1 MPCILFR
8 LIFVATMPRILFIAA
23 HRPNRSP
30 SQRYRFEQYF
40 EYFREKGYT
49 CDLSWLLSDKDDKGL
64 YNPGVNGHKLYIFLK
79 SVFIRS
85 RDTFRASSYDIVF
98 VQREA
103 FMTGSVFFEK
113 MMSRSSACF
122 IYDFDDAIWHLDVS
136 AANRKLSWLKKP
148 EKTSEL
154 IEMADMVIAGN
165 AYLANYAKQYN
176 ARVCTIPTTIDT
188 CVFKPQKEKSPS
200 EVICIGWSGSLTTI
214 KHFEFAI
221 PFLRKLKKKYGKR
234 ISFKVMGDE
243 TYVNEELDIQG
254 IKWAPDREVSELASF
269 DIGIMPLPD
278 DEWVKGKCGL
288 KGLSYMS
295 LEVPTVMSDVGVNPE
310 IIQDGKNG
318 FLASSEEQWISK
330 ISFLIDSPELRLKMG
345 KAGRETVVERYSVLS
360 QRDEYIR
367 IFDTL
372 LAEKAEK

>member
-1 MPCILFR
+1 
-8 LIFVATMPRILFIAA
+8 MPRILFLAA

-40 EYFREKGYT
+40 EYFRKKGYT

-64 YNPGVNGHKLYIFLK
+64 YNPGVNSHKLFIFLK

-85 RDTFRASSYDIVF
+85 KDILRASSYDIIF

-113 MMSRSSACF
+113 MMSRSKARF
-122 IYDFDDAIWHLDVS
+122 IFDFDDAIWNLDVS
-136 AANRKLSWLKKP
+136 AANQKLSWLKKP
-148 EKTSEL
+148 GKTAEL
-154 IEMADMVIAGN
+154 IRMADMVIAGN
-165 AYLANYAKQYN
+165 AYLANYAKHYN
-176 ARVCTIPTTIDT
+176 SRVCIIPTTIDT
-188 CVFKPQKEKSPS
+188 TVFTPPPDKHSS
-200 EVICIGWSGSLTTI
+200 ETVCIGWSGSLTTI

-221 PFLRKLKKKYGKR
+221 PFLRKLKNKYGKR

-243 TYVNEELDIQG
+243 SYVNEEFGIHG
-254 IKWAPDREVSELASF
+254 IKWTPEREVAELASF

-295 LEVPTVMSDVGVNPE
+295 LEVPTVMSNVGVNPE

-318 FLASSEEQWISK
+318 FIASTEEEWISK
-330 ISFLIDSPELRLKMG
+330 ISALVESPELRLKIG
-345 KAGRETVVERYSVLS
+345 KAGRQTVVDRYSVLS
-360 QRDEYIR
+360 QRDEYLR

-372 LAEKAEK
+372 LAEKAKIN